1 MVGGGK
7 ISGGQGRILD
17 GSRERGGGGSKKIR
31 EV

>member
-17 GSRERGGGGSKKIR
+17 GSRERGGGGGAKK
-31 EV
+31 